1 MKGWRRSIAGLSPRL
16 RAWRCLLVLRHPN
29 DPEAGIQLPAKAQA
43 CFSLNALPNWEAWKS
58 AGASMPDVGVS
69 GGPSGIRTQDRRIK
83 SQWLQPQNSPKT
95 ASKNRETAGK
105 QLKTAGKRQVSGHLP
120 DTKWQQWQH
129 LKKEGNAGLRPK
141 EHTCANIAT
150 VRALTATICA
160 GAVNPNASTLLH
172 EIDRSARPATEVA
185 I

>member
-1 MKGWRRSIAGLSPRL
+1 MEDSANLPPPDQIAEEIAEDL
-16 RAWRCLLVLRHPN
+16 RAALEQLEEDCRGSVAGDTIWGWLHWLTAVSRELPCLMLGL
-29 DPEAGIQLPAKAQA
+29 
-43 CFSLNALPNWEAWKS
+43 C
-58 AGASMPDVGVS
+58 

-129 LKKEGNAGLRPK
+129 LKKGEMQASGQKSTNAL
-141 EHTCANIAT
+141 I
-150 VRALTATICA
+150 
-160 GAVNPNASTLLH
+160 
-172 EIDRSARPATEVA
+172 
-185 I
+185 

>member
-1 MKGWRRSIAGLSPRL
+1 MS
-16 RAWRCLLVLRHPN
+16 
-29 DPEAGIQLPAKAQA
+29 
-43 CFSLNALPNWEAWKS
+43 
-58 AGASMPDVGVS
+58 DVGVS

-129 LKKEGNAGLRPK
+129 LKRGGNAGLRPK
-141 EHTCANIAT
+141 PYTCANIAA
-150 VRALTATICA
+150 VRALTDEGLPTAHGGT
-160 GAVNPNASTLLH
+160 GVS
-172 EIDRSARPATEVA
+172 RV
-185 I
+185 